1 MNIYKLIEEHEEEL
15 KSNLESRMS
24 IMHNRPITI
33 SEDQW
38 YKILQGT
45 LEDIEYNII
54 FFNKNIDKEYV
65 FETMKSFVELH
76 VLRT

>member
-24 IMHNRPITI
+24 IMLNRPITI